1 MKKFTVFAVLIGSL
15 LLNSCEPAVTFDKP
29 QPDNEKSLSSFPS
42 RLQGNYLSEDQ
53 ASVITITGNVITR
66 HYEFDYK
73 QHKDSIGSSY
83 KIVGDSLVNT
93 SNGTSEKISL
103 QGDTLIQHESWTDT
117 LFNISA
123 DNVLKKFKG
132 YYFLNT
138 VFKENSWEV
147 KQLWLKKGVLSIGS
161 ISDESDI
168 QRLKEITETAAD
180 TTSTTFSLTKKQ
192 FRQFVKQ
199 DGFSKQEKFTRM
211 KSSN

>member
-93 SNGTSEKISL
+93 SNGTSEKINL

-161 ISDESDI
+161 ISDKADI
-168 QRLKEITETAAD
+168 QKLKEITETAAD

-199 DGFSKQEKFTRM
+199 DGFSKQEKFIRM

>member
-1 MKKFTVFAVLIGSL
+1 MKKFTVFAALIGSL

-29 QPDNEKSLSSFPS
+29 QPDNEQSLSSFPS
-42 RLQGNYLSEDQ
+42 RLQGSYLSEDQ

-73 QHKDSIGSSY
+73 QHKDSIGSLY

-93 SNGTSEKISL
+93 SNGTSKKINL

-147 KQLWLKKGVLSIGS
+147 KQLWLKKGVLSIGR
-161 ISDESDI
+161 ISALSDI
-168 QRLKEITETAAD
+168 QKLKEITETAAD

>member
-1 MKKFTVFAVLIGSL
+1 MKKFTAFAALIGSL

-53 ASVITITGNVITR
+53 ASVITITGNVISR

-103 QGDTLIQHESWTDT
+103 EGDTLIQHESWTDT
-117 LFNISA
+117 LFSISA

-168 QRLKEITETAAD
+168 QKLKEITETAAD